1 MNKFDRN
8 LGIIMLN
15 CVMFLEQEIGP
26 RLKLRLY
33 KIEEGLLRG
42 NVVYNRR
49 VVKTPLEIETQRIEI
64 LAKQLEKEKRKKEQ
78 EKRVREKEREANKK
92 VTIIFQKDV
101 AFEGRIM
108 CLC

>member
-1 MNKFDRN
+1 M
-8 LGIIMLN
+8 
-15 CVMFLEQEIGP
+15 
-26 RLKLRLY
+26 KLRLY

-92 VTIIFQKDV
+92 VSIIIIFEKDIICNV
-101 AFEGRIM
+101 
-108 CLC
+108 LC